1 MILVIKLHKQTSYIH
16 TVYSETFGGN
26 ILWCILKVSYIGKT
40 FMNIKKLSTFI
51 IAISR
56 LADSFL
62 VRHEPLCKFQ
72 ATCSLTLAHYSF

>member
-1 MILVIKLHKQTSYIH
+1 MIPVIKLHKQTSYIH
-16 TVYSETFGGN
+16 TVYSETFGG
-26 ILWCILKVSYIGKT
+26 IFCGAYSVSYIGKT